1 VAGVSPARTILHVD
15 LDAFFASVEQRDDP
29 SLRGKPV
36 IVGGSR
42 RRGVVAAASYEARVF
57 GVFSAMSMAEALRR
71 CPHAIVVTHH
81 MDRYAEASQGFFRI
95 LDDFAP
101 EVEALSFDE
110 AFLDLTG
117 SERLL
122 GPPREVGARIKQ
134 RVRDELRLVA
144 SVGIAPHKFAAKIAS
159 DIDKPDGLRVVR
171 EDELVS
177 FLQPLPVGRLFGVG
191 EVTGETLRSMGLRT
205 IGDVAHHSEAALI
218 ARLGPTLGPHLAA
231 LARGEDSREVEPER
245 APVTI
250 GHQETFDHDLHERG
264 DLEVV
269 LLHQLDRVA
278 ERLRRAELRATVIGV
293 IVKHDD
299 FRQLTR
305 RQTLPDP
312 TSDAAVMVRVAA
324 GLLDQFDIDDRPRK
338 RVRLLGAF
346 AGGLQAR
353 GAPRQLGLDEK
364 TRARGERLGDTLDK
378 LKDKFGDAVV
388 KRAVHLD
395 EDEANLPGPG
405 GRPGKDPR

>member
-1 VAGVSPARTILHVD
+1 MDAARTILHVD

-36 IVGGSR
+36 IVGGSA
-42 RRGVVAAASYEARVF
+42 RRGVVAAASYEARTY
-57 GVFSAMSMAEALRR
+57 GIFSAMPMAEALRR
-71 CPHAIVVTHH
+71 CPHAVVVRHH
-81 MDRYAEASQGFFRI
+81 MDRYAAASDEFFRI
-95 LDDFAP
+95 LGDFSP
-101 EVEALSFDE
+101 EVEALSLDE

-122 GPPREVGARIKQ
+122 GPPRQVGERIKQ

-144 SVGIAPHKFAAKIAS
+144 SVGVAPHKFAAKIAS
-159 DIDKPDGLRVVR
+159 DIDKPDGLRIVLP
-171 EDELVS
+171 EQLVG
-177 FLQPLPVGRLFGVG
+177 FLEPLPLSRLFGVG

-205 IGDVAHHSEAALI
+205 IGDVARFPEASLC
-218 ARLGPTLGPHLAA
+218 ARLGPNLGRHLAA

-245 APVTI
+245 AAVTI
-250 GHQETFDHDLHERG
+250 GHQETFDNDLYERE

-278 ERLRRAELRATVIGV
+278 ERLRRAELRATVVGV

-299 FRQLTR
+299 FRMLTR

-312 TSDAAVMVRVAA
+312 TSDSGVMVRVAY
-324 GLLDQFDIDDRPRK
+324 GLLDHFDIDDRPKK

-346 AGGLQAR
+346 AGGLQDRA
-353 GAPRQLGLDEK
+353 APRQLALDEAA
-364 TRARGERLGDTLDK
+364 RARGERLGDTLDR
-378 LKDKFGDAVV
+378 LKDKFGGGVV

-395 EDEANLPGPG
+395 DDE
-405 GRPGKDPR
+405 

>member
-1 VAGVSPARTILHVD
+1 MKRTILHVD

-42 RRGVVAAASYEARVF
+42 RRGVVAAASYEARTF

-71 CPHAIVVTHH
+71 CPQAIVVRHH
-81 MDRYAEASQGFFRI
+81 MDRYAEASRGFFQI
-95 LDDFAP
+95 LDDFSP
-101 EVEALSFDE
+101 EVEGLSFDE

-122 GPPREVGARIKQ
+122 GPAREVGVKIKQ

-144 SVGIAPHKFAAKIAS
+144 SVGVAPHKFAAKLAS
-159 DIDKPDGLRVVR
+159 DIDKPDGLRVVEEGR
-171 EDELVS
+171 LLEFLHPMPVS
-177 FLQPLPVGRLFGVG
+177 RLFGVG
-191 EVTGETLRSMGLRT
+191 EVTGEALRQMGVLT
-205 IGDVAHHSEAALI
+205 IGDVARYPVAALVGK
-218 ARLGPTLGPHLAA
+218 LGATTGTMLAG
-231 LARGEDSREVEPER
+231 LARGEDARPVESEQ
-245 APVTI
+245 APVSV
-250 GHQETFDHDLHERG
+250 GHQETFDHDLYERE

-278 ERLRRAELRATVIGV
+278 ERLRRAELRATVVAV

-305 RQTLPDP
+305 RTTLADP
-312 TSDAAVMVRVAA
+312 TSDAAVLVRAA
-324 GLLDQFDIDDRPRK
+324 VRLLDQFDIDDRPKK

-346 AGGLQAR
+346 AAGLEAR
-353 GAPRQLGLDEK
+353 SAPRQLALDEA

-378 LKDKFGDAVV
+378 LKDKFGAAVV

-395 EDEANLPGPG
+395 EDDEEAGRSRDPGR
-405 GRPGKDPR
+405 GRPDGD

>member
-1 VAGVSPARTILHVD
+1 VAARTILHVD

-42 RRGVVAAASYEARVF
+42 RRGVVAAASYEARTF

-71 CPHAIVVTHH
+71 CPHAVVVPHR
-81 MDRYAEASQGFFRI
+81 MDRYAEASEGFFRI
-95 LDDFAP
+95 LADFSP

-144 SVGIAPHKFAAKIAS
+144 SVGVAPHKFAAKIAS
-159 DIDKPDGLRVVR
+159 DIDKPDGLRVVLP
-171 EDELVS
+171 DELVA
-177 FLQPLPVGRLFGVG
+177 FLQAQPVGRLFGVG
-191 EVTGETLRSMGLRT
+191 EVTGETLRSMGLVT
-205 IGDVAHHSEAALI
+205 IGDVARCAEASLV
-218 ARLGPTLGPHLAA
+218 ARLGPNLGPHLAA

-245 APVTI
+245 AAVTV
-250 GHQETFDHDLHERG
+250 GHQETFEHDLYERE
-264 DLEVV
+264 DLEIV

-278 ERLRRAELRATVIGV
+278 ERLRRAELRASVVGV

-299 FRQLTR
+299 FRLLTR

-312 TSDAAVMVRVAA
+312 TTDAAVMVRVAF
-324 GLLDQFDIDDRPRK
+324 GLLDQFDIDDRPKK

-353 GAPRQLGLDEK
+353 DAPRQLALDEAA
-364 TRARGERLGDTLDK
+364 RARGERLGETLDK
-378 LKDKFGDAVV
+378 LKDKFGGSVV
-388 KRAVHLD
+388 KRAVHLG
-395 EDEANLPGPG
+395 EEEEEEEE
-405 GRPGKDPR
+405 

>member
-1 VAGVSPARTILHVD
+1 MRRTILHVD

-42 RRGVVAAASYEARVF
+42 RRGVVAAASYEARTF

-71 CPHAIVVTHH
+71 CPHAIVVRHH
-81 MDRYAEASQGFFRI
+81 MDRYAEASRGFFRI
-95 LDDFAP
+95 LDDFSP

-122 GPPREVGARIKQ
+122 GAPREVGTKIKQ

-144 SVGIAPHKFAAKIAS
+144 SVGVAPHKFAAKIAS
-159 DIDKPDGLRVVR
+159 DIDKPDGLRVV
-171 EDELVS
+171 EEAGMIA
-177 FLQPLPVGRLFGVG
+177 FLHPLPVGRLFGVG
-191 EVTGETLRSMGLRT
+191 EVTGQTLRAMGIQT
-205 IGDVAHHSEAALI
+205 IGDVARYPEAALV
-218 ARLGPTLGPHLAA
+218 ARLGATTGAMLAG
-231 LARGEDSREVEPER
+231 LARGEDARPVESEQ
-245 APVTI
+245 APVSI
-250 GHQETFDHDLHERG
+250 GHQETFDHDLYERA

-278 ERLRRAELRATVIGV
+278 ERLRRAELRATVVAV

-305 RQTLPDP
+305 RTTLPDP
-312 TSDAAVMVRVAA
+312 TTDAAVLVRAA
-324 GLLDQFDIDDRPRK
+324 FALLDQFDIEDRPKK

-346 AGGLQAR
+346 ASGLEPRA
-353 GAPRQLGLDEK
+353 APRQLGLDEAA
-364 TRARGERLGDTLDK
+364 RARGERLGETLDK
-378 LKDKFGDAVV
+378 LKDRFGAAVV

-395 EDEANLPGPG
+395 EEDEEAGRSRDPGR
-405 GRPGKDPR
+405 GRPEKV

>member
-1 VAGVSPARTILHVD
+1 MRRTILHVD

-42 RRGVVAAASYEARVF
+42 RRGVVAAASYEARTF

-71 CPHAIVVTHH
+71 CPHAIVVRHH
-81 MDRYAEASQGFFRI
+81 MDRYAEASRGFFRI
-95 LDDFAP
+95 LDDFSP

-122 GPPREVGARIKQ
+122 GAPREVGMKIKQ

-144 SVGIAPHKFAAKIAS
+144 SVGVAPHKFAAKIAS
-159 DIDKPDGLRVVR
+159 DIDKPDGLRVV
-171 EDELVS
+171 EEAGLIA
-177 FLQPLPVGRLFGVG
+177 FLHPLPVGRLFGVG
-191 EVTGETLRSMGLRT
+191 EVTGQTLRAMGIQT
-205 IGDVAHHSEAALI
+205 IGDVARYPEAALV
-218 ARLGPTLGPHLAA
+218 ARLGATTGAMLAG
-231 LARGEDSREVEPER
+231 LARGEDARPVESEQ
-245 APVTI
+245 APVSI
-250 GHQETFDHDLHERG
+250 GHQETFDHDLYERA

-278 ERLRRAELRATVIGV
+278 ERLRRAELRATVVAV

-305 RQTLPDP
+305 RTTLPDP
-312 TSDAAVMVRVAA
+312 TTDAAVLVRAA
-324 GLLDQFDIDDRPRK
+324 FALLDQFDIEDRPKK

-346 AGGLQAR
+346 ASGLEPRA
-353 GAPRQLGLDEK
+353 APRQLGLDEAA
-364 TRARGERLGDTLDK
+364 RARGERLGETLDK
-378 LKDKFGDAVV
+378 LKDRFGAAVV

-395 EDEANLPGPG
+395 EDDEEAVRSREPSR
-405 GRPGKDPR
+405 GRPEKV

>member
-1 VAGVSPARTILHVD
+1 MDAARRILHVD

-42 RRGVVAAASYEARVF
+42 RRGVVAAASYEARTY

-71 CPHAIVVTHH
+71 CPHAIVVPHH
-81 MDRYAEASQGFFRI
+81 MPRYAEASRGFFAI
-95 LDDFAP
+95 LDDFSP

-122 GPPREVGARIKQ
+122 GPSREVGARIKQ
-134 RVRDELRLVA
+134 RVRDELQLVA

-159 DIDKPDGLRVVR
+159 DIDKPDGLRIV
-171 EDELVS
+171 EAHELVS
-177 FLQPLPVGRLFGVG
+177 FLQPLPLSRLFGVG
-191 EVTGETLRSMGLRT
+191 EVTGDQLRAMGMHT
-205 IGDVAHHSEAALI
+205 IGDVARFPEAGLV
-218 ARLGPTLGPHLAA
+218 ARLGPTLGSHLAA
-231 LARGEDSREVEPER
+231 LARGEDARPVEPEGD
-245 APVTI
+245 PVTV
-250 GHQETFDHDLHERG
+250 GHQETFEHDLHERG
-264 DLEVV
+264 DLEIV

-278 ERLRRAELRATVIGV
+278 ERLRRAELRARVVGV

-312 TSDAAVMVRVAA
+312 TTDAAVMVRVAT
-324 GLLDQFDIDDRPRK
+324 GLLDQFDIDDRPRH

-346 AGGLQAR
+346 ATGLEAR
-353 GAPRQLGLDEK
+353 DAPRQLALDEQA
-364 TRARGERLGDTLDK
+364 RARGERLGDTLDK
-378 LKDKFGDAVV
+378 LRDRFGGAVV

-395 EDEANLPGPG
+395 DED
-405 GRPGKDPR
+405 